1 MLNKI
6 AKRIIL
12 LLCTITVV
20 GVLSGCT
27 ETILSQNGPTAI
39 FVAGKLDSD
48 NTFSKSVNWLEN
60 TFSKFEN
67 LAKHGAE
74 EKSSTFVV
82 PDQYQVLLIGSD
94 RRDGSWNGNSDV
106 MILASLNRNKKTISF
121 ISFMRDTGVNVP
133 NVGYGKLN
141 CSFAKGGAKLLQSTL
156 ESNFQISIDNYIA
169 TDFVSMADIID
180 LFGGIDLDITDAE
193 IPVINGYINEMA
205 KLRGFDPSEYQLSA
219 AGTLH
224 LNGLQAV
231 GYMRDRYV
239 GSNDFQRTERQ
250 RIVLQKLLEKLK
262 NMNALE
268 ILKLGSSMTSLSIQ
282 HNFTAEQIAGLTA
295 LALECRNYTVVMDRI
310 PYDGLYTSNGENLDP
325 VWPETIEKLHA
336 TIY

>member
-1 MLNKI
+1 
-6 AKRIIL
+6 
-12 LLCTITVV
+12 
-20 GVLSGCT
+20 
-27 ETILSQNGPTAI
+27 
-39 FVAGKLDSD
+39 
-48 NTFSKSVNWLEN
+48 
-60 TFSKFEN
+60 
-67 LAKHGAE
+67 
-74 EKSSTFVV
+74 
-82 PDQYQVLLIGSD
+82 
-94 RRDGSWNGNSDV
+94 
-106 MILASLNRNKKTISF
+106 
-121 ISFMRDTGVNVP
+121 MRDTGVNVP

-169 TDFVSMADIID
+169 TDFVSMANIID
-180 LFGGIDLDITDAE
+180 LFGGVDLDITDAE

-205 KLRGFDPSEYQLSA
+205 TLRGFDPSEYQLSA

-262 NMNALE
+262 TMNALE
-268 ILKLGSSMTSLSIQ
+268 ILKLGSSMTNLSIQ
-282 HNFTAEQIAGLTA
+282 HNFTAEQIAGLAA

-325 VWPETIEKLHA
+325 VWTETIEKLHA

>member
-1 MLNKI
+1 
-6 AKRIIL
+6 
-12 LLCTITVV
+12 
-20 GVLSGCT
+20 
-27 ETILSQNGPTAI
+27 
-39 FVAGKLDSD
+39 
-48 NTFSKSVNWLEN
+48 
-60 TFSKFEN
+60 
-67 LAKHGAE
+67 
-74 EKSSTFVV
+74 
-82 PDQYQVLLIGSD
+82 
-94 RRDGSWNGNSDV
+94 
-106 MILASLNRNKKTISF
+106 
-121 ISFMRDTGVNVP
+121 MRDTGVNVP

-141 CSFAKGGAKLLQSTL
+141 CSFAKGGAELLQSTL

-180 LFGGIDLDITDAE
+180 LFGGVDLDITDAE

-205 KLRGFDPSEYQLSA
+205 TLRGFDPSEYQLSA

-262 NMNALE
+262 TMNALE

-282 HNFTAEQIAGLTA
+282 HNFTAEQIAGLAA